1 MQEARS
7 ERVLAALR
15 ELSELAPGD
24 LLAGA
29 GTCGRASR
37 CEEDSMNDAASMRV
51 PLKAK
56 RLHLLAQDEA
66 IVFIRAD
73 CPVCRSEGLSAR
85 ALVLLSAGTHEVIA
99 TLYQVGNDWIG
110 PDEAGLSEAAW
121 RRLGLQEGDAVRVRH
136 PPPLESMAD
145 VRRRIYGGRLDERA
159 FHAIVRDIVAGRYVD
174 IHLATFL
181 AACSALP
188 LDLEEIRHLTASMVD
203 VGERLSWAAPLVLD
217 KHSVGGLPGNRT
229 TPIVVAIA
237 ASLGLVMPKTSS
249 RAITS
254 PSGTADAMET
264 LAPVDLDLPTMRRVV
279 ELEGA
284 CIAWGGAMR
293 LSPADDILIRV
304 ERALDI
310 DTEGQLI
317 ASVLSKKIAA
327 GASHVVLDLPVG
339 PTAKVRTSEAA
350 TALTAH
356 LEFVANAFGLRTRVV
371 ATDGAQPVGR
381 RIGPALEARDVLA
394 VLQNAPEAP
403 ADLRQRAL
411 QLAGAALELAAA
423 APLGRGYETAS
434 EVLSDGRAWA
444 KFERICEAQGGMRTP
459 PVAPL
464 TQVWEAAHSGFL
476 SHVNNRKLSR
486 LARLAGAP
494 DDKAAGIELHAR
506 LGEEIVAGQPL
517 VTVHAVTPGEL
528 DYAMDYAA
536 ANPDMLHIE
545 V

>member
-1 MQEARS
+1 
-7 ERVLAALR
+7 
-15 ELSELAPGD
+15 
-24 LLAGA
+24 
-29 GTCGRASR
+29 
-37 CEEDSMNDAASMRV
+37 MNDV
-51 PLKAK
+51 PHTPTSLKAK

-66 IVFIRAD
+66 IVFLRAD

-85 ALVLLSAGTHEVIA
+85 ALVLLSAGDREVIA
-99 TLYQVGNDWIG
+99 TLYQVANAWIG

-121 RRLGLQEGDAVRVRH
+121 RRLDVSEGEPVRVRH

-159 FHAIVRDIVAGRYVD
+159 FRAIIRDIVAGRYVD

-181 AACSALP
+181 AACSAFA
-188 LDLEEIRHLTASMVD
+188 LDLDEIKHLTAAMVD
-203 VGERLSWAAPLVLD
+203 AGERLSWQAPLVLD

-264 LAPVDLDLPTMRRVV
+264 LAPVDLDIVTMRRVV
-279 ELEGA
+279 EREGA
-284 CIAWGGAMR
+284 CIAWGGAMH

-327 GASHVVLDLPVG
+327 GATHVVLDLPVG
-339 PTAKVRTSEAA
+339 PTAKVRTPEAA
-350 TALTAH
+350 EALTAH
-356 LEFVANAFGLRTRVV
+356 LETVADGFGLRTKVV
-371 ATDGAQPVGR
+371 MTDGAQPVGR
-381 RIGPALEARDVLA
+381 RIGPALEARDMLA
-394 VLQNAPEAP
+394 VLRNGPDAP
-403 ADLRQRAL
+403 ADLRQRSL
-411 QLAGAALELAAA
+411 QLAGAALELAGAA
-423 APLGRGYETAS
+423 RLGSGYEAAS
-434 EVLSDGRAWA
+434 QVLSDGRALA

-464 TQVWEAAHSGFL
+464 TQVWEAEHSGFL
-476 SHVNNRKLSR
+476 SHINNRKLSR
-486 LARLAGAP
+486 LAKLAGAP

-517 VTVHAVTPGEL
+517 VTVHAVAPGEL

-536 ANPDMLHIE
+536 ANADMLHIE